1 MDGKLRGRNE
11 LIAEF
16 IFQRTGKRRTRK
28 QVSSHIQ
35 VLKNLLKNNLG
46 GTFVPLSTSKCGSGL
61 TGRALLVAEDPLS
74 DDNDDDGDD
83 ALDCH
88 PPSEGWSGDA
98 QSPSVYSEPAPS
110 VLRTLPP
117 GRPHS
122 SMGYSHNMSFASPP
136 PSASDSQFGFPG
148 PRIEPTAFV
157 MALRSKPALAN
168 AAGAADGFSHIYSQL
183 SRAASFRASPI
194 SLSSLSSWRSRF
206 PQVAEIVDKGESGS
220 LGSGCTMLLMQTS
233 IATTSAETP
242 KQGLLCTQV
251 ELSLPNGEY
260 EGWRWEC
267 VTRIYASGNM
277 VWSLSHQCQQAVGS
291 DGQATQ
297 KITLPF
303 ATDFWSVFYNRLST
317 VRSAGSGGDHQTYHR
332 RHHHDHHGH
341 QHHHQ
346 HHRHQHHYHHQHD
359 CGSIGDEGA
368 AIQGITVVQELFSYP
383 AQALGTNH
391 RSAVLM
397 WEFAKAEAGSQGK
410 AVWREVFQQQQ
421 APPLS
426 LGTTVAATPATSI
439 SQFGMLHSINTSV
452 ANWGGLC
459 HQQQPQHQHH
469 QPRLPISPYEDLS
482 PSPVHGLAYYPFDD
496 PRVAY
501 PPSPSPRDT
510 GNPRYNSMGG
520 GIAVA
525 YPQQD
530 PDNFDYPMSSVPT
543 TKTAT
548 AAVDHY
554 LGGNNDGGD
563 SNNCNNNSGGM
574 WEQQHQQQQQH
585 HHISPV
591 SDGQRPTMV
600 EGGGIIVPY

>member
-46 GTFVPLSTSKCGSGL
+46 GTFVPLSPSQCGSGL
-61 TGRALLVAEDPLS
+61 TGRALVVADDPLS

-88 PPSEGWSGDA
+88 PPSESWSGDA

-136 PSASDSQFGFPG
+136 PSASDSQFGFSG
-148 PRIEPTAFV
+148 SRIEPTAFV
-157 MALRSKPALAN
+157 MALRSKPAIAG
-168 AAGAADGFSHIYSQL
+168 AVGAADGFFHIYSQL
-183 SRAASFRASPI
+183 SRPAPARASPI

-206 PQVAEIVDKGESGS
+206 PQVAEIVDEGEPGS

-233 IATTSAETP
+233 IATTSAEAP
-242 KQGLLCTQV
+242 KQSLLCTQV
-251 ELSLPNGEY
+251 ELSLPDGEY
-260 EGWRWEC
+260 EGCRWEC

-277 VWSLSHQCQQAVGS
+277 VRKLSHQCQQVVGS

-303 ATDFWSVFYNRLST
+303 APDFWSAFYNRLST
-317 VRSAGSGGDHQTYHR
+317 MRSAGSGGDQPYHR
-332 RHHHDHHGH
+332 RHHHDHHS
-341 QHHHQ
+341 HHHHYRHQ
-346 HHRHQHHYHHQHD
+346 HHR
-359 CGSIGDEGA
+359 GSIGDEEA

-383 AQALGTNH
+383 AQALGIKH

-410 AVWREVFQQQQ
+410 AVWREVFRQHQ

-426 LGTTVAATPATSI
+426 LGTTAAAAPATAV

-452 ANWGGLC
+452 ASWGELC

-482 PSPVHGLAYYPFDD
+482 PSPVHGLAYYSFGD

-501 PPSPSPRDT
+501 PQSPSPRDT
-510 GNPRYNSMGG
+510 GNPRYSSMGG
-520 GIAVA
+520 GGIAMV

-530 PDNFDYPMSSVPT
+530 PDNFDAYSMSSAPA

-548 AAVDHY
+548 GTVDHY
-554 LGGNNDGGD
+554 IGGNNGGGD
-563 SNNCNNNSGGM
+563 SNCNNNSGGM
-574 WEQQHQQQQQH
+574 WEEQHQHQHQHQH